1 MSQLSKKPSKQPSK
15 QPLNQ
20 SLNQPEPPQRP
31 SSKPSVGEFIKHEWR
46 LLLVAVQF
54 LTRLPVPQFA
64 NYNPQWLHQS
74 SRHFPGVGLL
84 VGLLCAGVFWL
95 GSILFTPLVAGV
107 ISTAFG
113 IKLTG
118 AFHEDGLADS
128 CDGLGGGLTRER
140 TLEIMKDSRLGAYGV
155 LGLVSALLIKIS
167 LLASMPLSVAIVAL
181 IIGHTASRLLCISLL
196 ALLPYGGE
204 IEHAKAKPMAQQ
216 LTPFQGLLS
225 SAWLLL
231 AGVLVVLLFPA
242 TVQQIGI
249 WQWLLALLLG
259 IVATDYMR
267 RLLHRRLE
275 GYTGDGL
282 GATQQLSE
290 IAIYIGLAASI
301 PLI

>member
-1 MSQLSKKPSKQPSK
+1 MS
-15 QPLNQ
+15 QPLNKQ
-20 SLNQPEPPQRP
+20 SNQLEP
-31 SSKPSVGEFIKHEWR
+31 SKPSLPRRTLVQLIKHEWI

-54 LTRLPVPQFA
+54 LTRLSVPPFKH
-64 NYNPQWLHQS
+64 YDPQWLHQS
-74 SRHFPGVGLL
+74 SRHFPAVGLL

-95 GSILFTPLVAGV
+95 SSLLFTPLVAAV
-107 ISTAFG
+107 LSTAFG

-140 TLEIMKDSRLGAYGV
+140 TLTIMKDSRLGTYGV
-155 LGLVSALLIKIS
+155 LGLVSALLLKIS
-167 LLASMPLSVAIVAL
+167 LLTSMPIPMAVIAL

-196 ALLPYGGE
+196 SLLPYGGE

-216 LTPFQGLLS
+216 LTPIQGLYS
-225 SAWLLL
+225 SGWLIL
-231 AGVLVVLLFPA
+231 AIILVALIFPN
-242 TVQQIGI
+242 TMQQIGLA
-249 WQWLLALLLG
+249 QWLLAFILAL
-259 IVATDYMR
+259 IATDYMR
-267 RLLHRRLE
+267 RLLRRRLD

-301 PLI
+301 PFI

>member
-1 MSQLSKKPSKQPSK
+1 MSQPLNKPLNKPSKPSLPRRTLV
-15 QPLNQ
+15 QL
-20 SLNQPEPPQRP
+20 
-31 SSKPSVGEFIKHEWR
+31 IKHEWI

-54 LTRLPVPQFA
+54 LTRLPVPPFKH
-64 NYNPQWLHQS
+64 YNPQWLHQS
-74 SRHFPGVGLL
+74 SRHFPAVGLL

-95 GSILFTPLVAGV
+95 GSLLFTPLVAAV
-107 ISTAFG
+107 LSTAFG

-140 TLEIMKDSRLGAYGV
+140 TLTIMKDSRLGTYGV
-155 LGLVSALLIKIS
+155 LGLVSALLLKIS
-167 LLASMPLSVAIVAL
+167 LLASMPLTMAVLAL

-196 ALLPYGGE
+196 SLLPYGGE

-216 LTPFQGLLS
+216 LTPIQGLYS
-225 SAWLLL
+225 SGWLIL
-231 AGVLVVLLFPA
+231 AIILVALIFPN
-242 TVQQIGI
+242 TMQQIGLA
-249 WQWLLALLLG
+249 QWLLAMILAL
-259 IVATDYMR
+259 IATDYMR
-267 RLLHRRLE
+267 RLLRRRLD

-301 PLI
+301 PFI

>member
-20 SLNQPEPPQRP
+20 SLNQPEPPQQP

-95 GSILFTPLVAGV
+95 GSILFTPLVAAV

-140 TLEIMKDSRLGAYGV
+140 TLEIMKDSRLGTYGV

-225 SAWLLL
+225 SGWLLL
-231 AGVLVVLLFPA
+231 AGVLVVLLFPN
-242 TVQQIGI
+242 TMQQIGI
-249 WQWLLALLLG
+249 WQWLLVLLLG

>member
-1 MSQLSKKPSKQPSK
+1 MSQLSKKPSKQP
-15 QPLNQ
+15 LNQ
-20 SLNQPEPPQRP
+20 SLNQSEPPQQP

-46 LLLVAVQF
+46 LLLVAMQF

-74 SRHFPGVGLL
+74 SRHFPAVGLL

-140 TLEIMKDSRLGAYGV
+140 TLEIMKDSRLGTYGV

-231 AGVLVVLLFPA
+231 AGVLVVLLFPN

-267 RLLHRRLE
+267 RLLRRRLE

>member
-1 MSQLSKKPSKQPSK
+1 MSQLP
-15 QPLNQ
+15 NQ
-20 SLNQPEPPQRP
+20 SNSPNNSLPKLSIVQ
-31 SSKPSVGEFIKHEWR
+31 FIKTEWR
-46 LLLVAVQF
+46 LILVAIQF
-54 LTRLPVPQFA
+54 LTRLPVPPFK

-74 SRHFPGVGLL
+74 SRHFPAVGLF

-95 GSILFTPLVAGV
+95 GSILFTPLVAAV

-155 LGLVSALLIKIS
+155 LGLVSALLLKIS
-167 LLASMPLSVAIVAL
+167 LLAAMPIPVAIIAL

-216 LTPFQGLLS
+216 LTPLQGLLS
-225 SAWLLL
+225 SGWLIS
-231 AGVLVVLLFPA
+231 ACALVTLIFPK
-242 TVQQIGI
+242 TMQQIGFV
-249 WQWLLALLLG
+249 QWLLALTLAL
-259 IVATDYMR
+259 IATDYMR
-267 RLLHRRLE
+267 RLLRRRLD

>member
-1 MSQLSKKPSKQPSK
+1 MSQLSKKPSKQP
-15 QPLNQ
+15 LNQ
-20 SLNQPEPPQRP
+20 TLNQPNALPQS
-31 SSKPSVGEFIKHEWR
+31 SSKPSIGQFIKYEWR

-74 SRHFPGVGLL
+74 SRYFPGVGLL
-84 VGLLCAGVFWL
+84 VGLLCASVFWL
-95 GSILFTPLVAGV
+95 GSLLFTPLVAAV

-113 IKLTG
+113 IRLTG

-128 CDGLGGGLTRER
+128 CDGLGGGLTRAR
-140 TLEIMKDSRLGAYGV
+140 TLTIMKDSRLGTYGV

-181 IIGHTASRLLCISLL
+181 IIGHTLSRLLCISLL

-216 LTPFQGLLS
+216 LTPLQGLLS
-225 SAWLLL
+225 SGWLIL
-231 AGVLVVLLFPA
+231 AGVLVVLLLPN
-242 TVQQIGI
+242 TVQKIGI
-249 WQWLLALLLG
+249 WQWSLALLLG

-267 RLLHRRLE
+267 RLLRRRLD

-290 IAIYIGLAASI
+290 IAIYIGLAASNPFI
-301 PLI
+301 

>member
-1 MSQLSKKPSKQPSK
+1 MSQLSKKPSK

-20 SLNQPEPPQRP
+20 SLNQPEPPQQP

-74 SRHFPGVGLL
+74 SRHFPAVGLL

-95 GSILFTPLVAGV
+95 GSILFTPLVAAV

-140 TLEIMKDSRLGAYGV
+140 TLEIMKDSRLGTYGV

-196 ALLPYGGE
+196 TLLPYGGE

-225 SAWLLL
+225 SGWLLL
-231 AGVLVVLLFPA
+231 AGVLVVLLFPH

>member
-1 MSQLSKKPSKQPSK
+1 MSQLSKKPSKQP
-15 QPLNQ
+15 LNQ
-20 SLNQPEPPQRP
+20 TLNQPNALPQS
-31 SSKPSVGEFIKHEWR
+31 SSKPSIGQFIKYEWR

-84 VGLLCAGVFWL
+84 VGLLCASVFWI
-95 GSILFTPLVAGV
+95 GSLSFTPLVAAV

-113 IKLTG
+113 IRLTG

-128 CDGLGGGLTRER
+128 CDGLGGGLTRAR
-140 TLEIMKDSRLGAYGV
+140 TLAIMKDSRLGTYGV

-216 LTPFQGLLS
+216 LTPLQGLLS
-225 SAWLLL
+225 SGWLIL
-231 AGVLVVLLFPA
+231 AGLLVVLLFPN
-242 TVQQIGI
+242 TVQQISI
-249 WQWLLALLLG
+249 WQWSLALLLG

-267 RLLHRRLE
+267 RLLRRRLD

-290 IAIYIGLAASI
+290 IAIYIGLAASNPFI
-301 PLI
+301 

>member
-1 MSQLSKKPSKQPSK
+1 MS
-15 QPLNQ
+15 Q
-20 SLNQPEPPQRP
+20 SLNKPSNQP
-31 SSKPSVGEFIKHEWR
+31 SSPRRNLTQLIKHEWI

-54 LTRLPVPQFA
+54 LTRLSVPPFKH
-64 NYNPQWLHQS
+64 YDPQWLHQS
-74 SRHFPGVGLL
+74 SRHFPAVGLL

-95 GSILFTPLVAGV
+95 GSLLFTPLVAAV
-107 ISTAFG
+107 LSTAFG

-140 TLEIMKDSRLGAYGV
+140 TLTIMKDSRLGTYGV
-155 LGLVSALLIKIS
+155 LGLVSALLLKIS
-167 LLASMPLSVAIVAL
+167 LLASMPIPIAVIAL

-196 ALLPYGGE
+196 SLLPYGGE

-216 LTPFQGLLS
+216 LTPIQGLYS
-225 SAWLLL
+225 SGWLIL
-231 AGVLVVLLFPA
+231 AIILVALIFPN
-242 TVQQIGI
+242 TMQQIGLA
-249 WQWLLALLLG
+249 QWLLAFILAL
-259 IVATDYMR
+259 IATDYMR
-267 RLLHRRLE
+267 RLLRRRLD

-301 PLI
+301 PFI

>member
-1 MSQLSKKPSKQPSK
+1 MS
-15 QPLNQ
+15 Q
-20 SLNQPEPPQRP
+20 SLNKPSNQLEP
-31 SSKPSVGEFIKHEWR
+31 SKPSLPRRTLVQLIKHEWI

-54 LTRLPVPQFA
+54 LTRLSVPPFKH
-64 NYNPQWLHQS
+64 YDPQWLHQS
-74 SRHFPGVGLL
+74 SRHFPAVGLL

-95 GSILFTPLVAGV
+95 SSLLFTPLVAAV
-107 ISTAFG
+107 LSTAFG

-140 TLEIMKDSRLGAYGV
+140 TLTIMKDSRLGTYGV
-155 LGLVSALLIKIS
+155 LGLVSALLLKIS
-167 LLASMPLSVAIVAL
+167 LLASMPIPIAVIAL

-196 ALLPYGGE
+196 SLLPYGGE

-216 LTPFQGLLS
+216 LTPIQGLYS
-225 SAWLLL
+225 SGWLIV
-231 AGVLVVLLFPA
+231 AIILVALIFPN
-242 TVQQIGI
+242 TLQQIGLGR
-249 WQWLLALLLG
+249 WLLAMILAL
-259 IVATDYMR
+259 IATDYMR
-267 RLLHRRLE
+267 RLLRRRLD

-301 PLI
+301 PFI